1 VEGTAIRRWYGTAPP
16 ARDGAGPVG
25 GVGTLPRMVASSP
38 SARRDRLPR
47 LAAAALATNVLIVF
61 TGGLVRVTG
70 SGLGCPT
77 WPTCDGETV
86 VPRPGGEHATWQ
98 TGIEFGNRLLTFVV
112 LAVAIALAVEVGRRG
127 RDWPR
132 RLRMLAWALP
142 AGVVAQALL
151 GGITVLLQ
159 LHPLTVMAHFLL
171 SMVLIAIAV
180 ALWQR
185 AREHVGT
192 AEVVPPEGEVGRVV
206 AAGLRWATTALAVV
220 AGAVLVLGTIVTAAG
235 PHAGDPGTPR
245 LGIDIRL
252 AAIAH
257 ADAVWLLVGLTVAL
271 VAVTWRHG
279 PPELRRAVR
288 LLLVLELVQGA
299 IGYTQYATGIPAGLV
314 AAHILGAA
322 VLWATA
328 VAVWVRARPPL
339 TPGPDAS
346 EAGERADVASDPV
359 DVAKA

>member
-1 VEGTAIRRWYGTAPP
+1 MAVT
-16 ARDGAGPVG
+16 
-25 GVGTLPRMVASSP
+25 SP
-38 SARRDRLPR
+38 SSRRDRLPR

-98 TGIEFGNRLLTFVV
+98 TAVEFGNRLLTFVV
-112 LAVAIALAVEVGRRG
+112 LAVAIALALEVRRRG
-127 RDWPR
+127 RGWPA
-132 RLRMLAWALP
+132 RLRLLAWALP

-151 GGITVLLQ
+151 GGVTVLLE
-159 LHPLTVMAHFLL
+159 LHPLIVAAHFLL
-171 SMVLIAIAV
+171 SMVLIAVAV

-185 AREHVGT
+185 AREHVGA
-192 AEVVPPEGEVGRVV
+192 AEVPAHDDEVGRVV
-206 AAGLRWATTALAVV
+206 AAGLRWATTALVVV
-220 AGAVLVLGTIVTAAG
+220 AGAVLILGTVVTAAG

-245 LGIDIRL
+245 LGVDIRL

-288 LLLVLELVQGA
+288 ALLVLELLQGTL
-299 IGYTQYATGIPAGLV
+299 GYTQYALGIPAALV

-328 VAVWVRARPPL
+328 VAVWVRARPPA
-339 TPGPDAS
+339 TDTG
-346 EAGERADVASDPV
+346 AGTAAAAPRHTV
-359 DVAKA
+359 DTAAT

>member
-1 VEGTAIRRWYGTAPP
+1 MAAPSPRR
-16 ARDGAGPVG
+16 V
-25 GVGTLPRMVASSP
+25 
-38 SARRDRLPR
+38 RDRLPR

-98 TGIEFGNRLLTFVV
+98 TGVEFGNRLLTFVV
-112 LAVAIALAVEVGRRG
+112 LAVAVALALEVRRRG

-132 RLRMLAWALP
+132 RLRVLAWALP

-151 GGITVLLQ
+151 GGVTVLLA
-159 LHPLTVMAHFLL
+159 LHPLIVAAHFLL
-171 SMVLIAIAV
+171 SMVLIAVAV

-185 AREHVGT
+185 AREHAGH
-192 AEVVPPEGEVGRVV
+192 ADPYVPDCEVGRFV
-206 AAGLRWATTALAVV
+206 AAGLRWATTALVV
-220 AGAVLVLGTIVTAAG
+220 AAGAVLLLGTIVTAAG

-245 LGIDIRL
+245 LGVDIRL

-279 PPELRRAVR
+279 PVELQRAVR
-288 LLLVLELVQGA
+288 LLLALELVQGTV
-299 IGYTQYATGIPAGLV
+299 GYTQYATGIPAGLV

-322 VLWATA
+322 LVWATA
-328 VAVWVRARPPL
+328 VAVWVRARPPAISPDL
-339 TPGPDAS
+339 EPGAADRDAL
-346 EAGERADVASDPV
+346 DVA
-359 DVAKA
+359 AT

>member
-1 VEGTAIRRWYGTAPP
+1 MSDASAP
-16 ARDGAGPVG
+16 
-25 GVGTLPRMVASSP
+25 L
-38 SARRDRLPR
+38 RRDRLPR

-77 WPTCDGETV
+77 WPTCDGQTV

-98 TGIEFGNRLLTFVV
+98 TAVEFGNRLLTFVV
-112 LAVAIALAVEVGRRG
+112 LAVAIALALEVRKRG
-127 RDWPR
+127 RDWPP
-132 RLRMLAWALP
+132 RLRLLAWALP
-142 AGVVAQALL
+142 AGVVAQAIL
-151 GGITVLLQ
+151 GGITVLLE
-159 LHPLTVMAHFLL
+159 LHPLIVAAHFLL

-185 AREHVGT
+185 AREHVG
-192 AEVVPPEGEVGRVV
+192 AADVPAAPDGEVGRMV
-206 AAGLRWATTALAVV
+206 AAGLRWATTALVVV

-245 LGIDIRL
+245 LGVDIRL

-279 PPELRRAVR
+279 PPELRSAVR
-288 LLLVLELVQGA
+288 LLLVLELVQGT
-299 IGYTQYATGIPAGLV
+299 IGYTQYAIGIPAGLV

-339 TPGPDAS
+339 APRVGDPVQETATRDAVDAS
-346 EAGERADVASDPV
+346 TT
-359 DVAKA
+359 

>member
-1 VEGTAIRRWYGTAPP
+1 VGT
-16 ARDGAGPVG
+16 
-25 GVGTLPRMVASSP
+25 GTLPGMAATSSSSRP
-38 SARRDRLPR
+38 SSRRDRLPR

-98 TGIEFGNRLLTFVV
+98 TAVEFGNRLLTFVV
-112 LAVAIALAVEVGRRG
+112 LAVAIALALEVRRRG
-127 RDWPR
+127 REWPV
-132 RLRMLAWALP
+132 RLRTLAWALP

-151 GGITVLLQ
+151 GGVTVLLE
-159 LHPLTVMAHFLL
+159 LHPLIVAAHFLL

-185 AREHVGT
+185 AREHVGV
-192 AEVVPPEGEVGRVV
+192 AEVTGRDDEVGRVV
-206 AAGLRWATTALAVV
+206 AAGLRWATTALVV
-220 AGAVLVLGTIVTAAG
+220 AAGAVLILGTVVTAAG

-245 LGIDIRL
+245 LGVDIRL

-257 ADAVWLLVGLTVAL
+257 ADAVWLLVGLTIAL

-288 LLLVLELVQGA
+288 TLLVLELLQGTL
-299 IGYTQYATGIPAGLV
+299 GYTQYALGIPAGLV

-328 VAVWVRARPPL
+328 VAVWVRARPPIADGGAG
-339 TPGPDAS
+339 TS
-346 EAGERADVASDPV
+346 EAAPRHTV
-359 DVAKA
+359 DTAAP